1 MICGFDALFAR
12 NIREAPVVLVRAS
25 VIATLLLTVGLLAG
39 CAATGNRTAAAADR
53 LGSAAD
59 AFAGHT
65 CDEPNV
71 PCTDNSYVDVA
82 RGFSAEALEF
92 RRALEGGVSDR
103 DVLLAYER
111 LWRRYHSLRHEVS
124 RSDDQALQGHWSP
137 VTAAFADVQR
147 QVRAWYSDAD
157 PDLYSRGG
165 YVLDPYY
172 N

>member
-1 MICGFDALFAR
+1 
-12 NIREAPVVLVRAS
+12 VVVVRAF
-25 VIATLLLTVGLLAG
+25 VIAAFLLAIDLLVG

-53 LGSAAD
+53 LESAAD
-59 AFAGHT
+59 AFAVRT
-65 CDEPNV
+65 CDG
-71 PCTDNSYVDVA
+71 TDVA
-82 RGFSAEALEF
+82 CTSSAYLEVSRVFSLEAHEF
-92 RRALEGGVSDR
+92 RRTLDGGVSDR

-124 RSDDQALQGHWSP
+124 RSDDRALQGHWSP
-137 VTAAFADVQR
+137 VTTAFADVQQ